1 MRPYASG
8 RPLAPERSRSP
19 VKPYALMWRMML
31 YRPWLYVANGIA
43 WTLVHVFPV
52 VPGLLIKE
60 FFDTLAGSSRL
71 GIGVS
76 GLAALVIAVAA
87 VRIGNIYVAARLD
100 NLHRFTMS
108 SLLRRNMMEELL
120 RHPAMGSAARS
131 QGEVVNCFQ
140 DDAAQ
145 VENTI
150 SWTLDVIGSAIF
162 AGIATYILM
171 SLNARITLFVFAPLV
186 VIGAVAHGASSRLV
200 KYRREHRES
209 TSRFTEAL
217 GEVFAAIQAVQ
228 VAGAERHAAAH
239 LDVLGEK
246 RKRAAIKDRIL
257 DQMLDAIFDNT
268 MHLGLGLVL
277 LLAAQSMRTGEF
289 SVGDFALFTYYLAYV
304 TEFAALVGHSIAHY
318 RRTSVSFKRM
328 VDLLFGR
335 NPETLVEH
343 NPLYLSGP
351 LDSSLT
357 RSYSIETR
365 RPEDRLRSLRVDGLT
380 CRYPDSGR
388 GIEDVSFELEKGSF
402 VAIVGR
408 IGSGKS
414 TLLSAILGLT
424 PKHSGSIYWNGAE
437 VPAPSSF
444 FVPPRSAYT
453 PQVPHLFSGT
463 LRDNILLGLDET
475 EEITDWAIFTAVL
488 DQDIEAFPNGLDTII
503 GTRGVKLSGGQ
514 QQRVAVAR
522 MLIRRP
528 DLLILDDVSSALDVE
543 TEKLLWDRI
552 YGLGAS
558 GTAETPEAGSRRPPR
573 RPLWTP
579 TCLVVT
585 NRRAAVLRADH
596 VIVMKEGRV
605 IAQGNPRALLNTCSE
620 LASILAEPL
629 SKPLAEPSPPS

>member
-1 MRPYASG
+1 MR
-8 RPLAPERSRSP
+8 
-19 VKPYALMWRMML
+19 PYALMWRMVL
-31 YRPWLYVANGIA
+31 YRPWLYMANLIA
-43 WTLVHVFPV
+43 WTLIHAFPV
-52 VPGLLIKE
+52 VPGLLVKE
-60 FFDTLAGSSRL
+60 FFDTLAGTSEL
-71 GIGVS
+71 GVGVS
-76 GLAALVIAVAA
+76 GLAALVIAVAIA
-87 VRIGNIYVAARLD
+87 RIANVYVGARLD

-108 SLLRRNMMEELL
+108 ALLRRNMMEDLL
-120 RHPAMGSAARS
+120 RHPALGSAARS

-145 VENTI
+145 AENAI
-150 SWTLDVIGSAIF
+150 SWALDVVGSAVF
-162 AGIATYILM
+162 AGIATYILV
-171 SLNARITLFVFAPLV
+171 SLNARIALFVFLPLV
-186 VIGAVAHGASSRLV
+186 VIGAVANGTTSRLQ
-200 KYRREHRES
+200 KYRREHREA

-217 GEVFAAIQAVQ
+217 GEVMSAVQAVQ

-239 LDVLGEK
+239 LDALGE
-246 RKRAAIKDRIL
+246 RRRRAAIKDRIL

-268 MHLGLGLVL
+268 MHVGLGLVL
-277 LLAAQSMRTGEF
+277 LLAAQSMRVGAF

-318 RRTSVSFKRM
+318 RRTSVSFRRM
-328 VDLLFGR
+328 VDLLSGH

-343 NPLYLSGP
+343 NPLYLSGS
-351 LDSSLT
+351 LDPVLVRPHST
-357 RSYSIETR
+357 ETR
-365 RPEDRLRSLRVDGLT
+365 PPEDRLCSLRVEGLT
-380 CRYPDSGR
+380 CRYSDSGR
-388 GIEDVSFELEKGSF
+388 GIEDVSLELERGSF
-402 VAIVGR
+402 VTIVGR

-414 TLLSAILGLT
+414 TLLNTILGLA
-424 PKHSGSIYWNGAE
+424 PKGSGAIYWNGVE
-437 VPAPSSF
+437 VLDPSSF
-444 FVPPRSAYT
+444 LVPPRAAYT
-453 PQVPHLFSGT
+453 PQAPHLFSGT
-463 LRDNILLGLDET
+463 LRDNILLGVDET
-475 EEITDWAIFTAVL
+475 DQVIDWAVSTAVL
-488 DQDIEAFPNGLDTII
+488 DKDIEALPNGLDTII

-629 SKPLAEPSPPS
+629 SKPLAEPDPPS